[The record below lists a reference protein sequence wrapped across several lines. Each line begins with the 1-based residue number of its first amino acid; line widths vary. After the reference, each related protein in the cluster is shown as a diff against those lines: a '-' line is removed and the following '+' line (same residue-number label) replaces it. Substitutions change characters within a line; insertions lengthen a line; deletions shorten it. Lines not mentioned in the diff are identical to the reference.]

1 MILADDFTD
10 NYANATTNFNS
21 SVSINKIG
29 LQQGTDRT
37 VYIEWQWGQENS
49 TKEYKVIWYYRTSN
63 GTTFNHESKKGSRLL
78 ARAVVDN
85 MLNITLF
92 ATVMKKKS
100 QQQVINTQNYEM

>member
-1 MILADDFTD
+1 MKNVKILPKKLENKQM
-10 NYANATTNFNS
+10 NYQQKQLD
-21 SVSINKIG
+21 KI
-29 LQQGTDRT
+29 QHD
-37 VYIEWQWGQENS
+37 
-49 TKEYKVIWYYRTSN
+49 
-63 GTTFNHESKKGSRLL
+63 HESKKGSRLI

>member
-1 MILADDFTD
+1 MKNVKILPKKLENKQM
-10 NYANATTNFNS
+10 NYQPKQLD
-21 SVSINKIG
+21 KI
-29 LQQGTDRT
+29 QHD
-37 VYIEWQWGQENS
+37 
-49 TKEYKVIWYYRTSN
+49 
-63 GTTFNHESKKGSRLL
+63 HESKKGSRLI

>member
-1 MILADDFTD
+1 MKNVKILPKKLENKQM
-10 NYANATTNFNS
+10 NYQQKQLD
-21 SVSINKIG
+21 KI
-29 LQQGTDRT
+29 QH
-37 VYIEWQWGQENS
+37 
-49 TKEYKVIWYYRTSN
+49 
-63 GTTFNHESKKGSRLL
+63 NHESKKGSRLI

>member
-1 MILADDFTD
+1 MKNVKILPKKLENKQM
-10 NYANATTNFNS
+10 NYQKKQLD
-21 SVSINKIG
+21 KI
-29 LQQGTDRT
+29 QHD
-37 VYIEWQWGQENS
+37 
-49 TKEYKVIWYYRTSN
+49 
-63 GTTFNHESKKGSRLL
+63 HESKKGSRLI